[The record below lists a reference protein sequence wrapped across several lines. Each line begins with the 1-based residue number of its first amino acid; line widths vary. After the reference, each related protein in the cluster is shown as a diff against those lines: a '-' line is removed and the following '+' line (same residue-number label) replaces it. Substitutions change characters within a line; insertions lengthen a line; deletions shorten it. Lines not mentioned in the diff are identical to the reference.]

1 MTTTPPPSADLTWPA
16 LLAHWTAFAQSSLAL
31 PKTAEGDRWR
41 AAVPAIIG
49 LQAVTLAL
57 KDIDRLPADAA
68 ASSGGEAESERSVGL
83 DKASI
88 LIRQYA
94 GELHSIFKDQPL
106 HEELATLID
115 DARAA
120 HTAARESGFEWR
132 VSADRLSPEHPAD
145 LVALVLSTGFDG
157 DLFVPS
163 PGVDLFRES
172 PAAFCRRADGG
183 RPHERV
189 IRAIKEFLIDV
200 GRPERVAGMRQVY
213 RQFDFAAGGAVRDY
227 VVPMD
232 AELPAGQPLLVPAIL
247 DGEEVN
253 VTLPPR
259 RGAAMKAVP
268 VVFAEKEGRR

>member
-1 MTTTPPPSADLTWPA
+1 MTTPPASDLTWPA

-41 AAVPAIIG
+41 ASVPSVIG

-57 KDIDRLPADAA
+57 KDIDRLASDTDAE
-68 ASSGGEAESERSVGL
+68 GERALGL
-83 DKASI
+83 DKAGI

-94 GELHSIFKDQPL
+94 GELNGIFKGVTL

-120 HTAARESGFEWR
+120 LKTARHSGWEWR
-132 VSADRLSPEHPAD
+132 VDVDRIAAEHPAE
-145 LVALVLSTGFDG
+145 LVALVRSTGFQG
-157 DLFVPS
+157 DLYIAS
-163 PGVDLFRES
+163 PGIDLFREC
-172 PAAFCRRADGG
+172 PAAFCRQPDGG

-213 RQFDFAAGGAVRDY
+213 RQFDFGAGGAVRDF
-227 VVPMD
+227 VAPMD
-232 AELPAGQPLLVPAIL
+232 AELPAGQPLLVPAIVE
-247 DGEEVN
+247 GRAVS

-268 VVFAEKEGRR
+268 VVFAEKGEER